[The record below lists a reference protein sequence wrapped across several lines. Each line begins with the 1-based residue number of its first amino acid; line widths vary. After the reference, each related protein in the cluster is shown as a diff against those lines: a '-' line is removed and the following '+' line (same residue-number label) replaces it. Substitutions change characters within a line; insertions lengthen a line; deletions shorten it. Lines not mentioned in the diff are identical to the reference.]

1 MADNPAQVSERD
13 RATFARQAAAL
24 ESGTNDDEGTPEWR
38 AAAIERINEDRARN
52 GIDELDTEPELH
64 RRARDLGLLRRVP

>member
-1 MADNPAQVSERD
+1 MADNPVRVSERD
-13 RATFARQAAAL
+13 RATFARQVAAL
-24 ESGTNDDEGTPEWR
+24 EAGANDDEGAPAWR
-38 AAAIERINEDRARN
+38 AAAIERINEDRARH